1 MQTAVQHTSSD
12 LAPTATANLSP
23 VQAQVAAILAQGQ
36 SITAAAR
43 HAGIHR
49 STIYQW
55 LQHSSDFE
63 TAVQAAQEEY
73 LATVTDEMRDLSSSA
88 LRTLRGVLD
97 NPETHDGIR
106 LKAALAVLQRPHYP
120 NHGWHLPDR
129 IESTRQR
136 QMVDTLAEIKAQY
149 DMMRMQGALDGGSEE
164 S

>member
-1 MQTAVQHTSSD
+1 MQSAVQQNSSD
-12 LAPTATANLSP
+12 LTSTATANLSP
-23 VQAQVAAILAQGQ
+23 AQAQVAAILAQGQ

-106 LKAALAVLQRPHYP
+106 LKAALAVLHARTTRTK
-120 NHGWHLPDR
+120 GWHLPER
-129 IESTRQR
+129 IESPRQQ
-136 QMVDTLAEIKAQY
+136 QMVDTLAEIKAEY
-149 DMMRMQGALDGGSEE
+149 DMMRMG
-164 S
+164 